1 VPLPSG
7 APPGAPGSGR
17 GLTAAAA
24 EDGHEA
30 GGPRRLRLESKLSP
44 EKGNEVT
51 GLLLL
56 FFGLF
61 LAAAVASYEP
71 GDPSFFHQGFGPPT
85 RPHNL
90 IGQVG
95 AEVAAFGFGILG
107 LTCLLVPVLMLT
119 TAVRRLRRR
128 ERAAV
133 VGRGF
138 GALLIVATLPALLQ
152 LTVGRLPWRGAA
164 VEAGGLVGV
173 LGVDALTSQLNTAG
187 TALLLVALTVI
198 GITLLVQSTLGELL
212 VAWKT
217 RLAVALQHM
226 VLWRARRAE
235 RREDDVR
242 RDRMARQL
250 ARAAE
255 PAADDEDEGDWESDD
270 DLDLPLR
277 PSPRVAASRADQ
289 SPSSARGLE
298 TGGSSRAVP
307 SPAAA
312 NDEPRPLRA
321 AARAGRE
328 LALVASPGSRPAT
341 SVEPRQ
347 VALPFPE
354 DKSAKGALPPLNLL
368 SLDSEKPEF
377 DESELVRLGE
387 VIRRSCTEFGVEGTI
402 EGISPGPVITVYE
415 FQPAPGV
422 KVSQIVN
429 LQDDLAL
436 ALKAE
441 SVRIDRLPGR
451 STLGIE
457 VPNHKRAI
465 IRLGT
470 MLQQE
475 TFRKSPSVL
484 TMAIGTTIHGE
495 PYYADL
501 ATMPHLLVAGATGS
515 GKSVGLQ
522 SMITSIIYKAS
533 REDVQFIFIDPK
545 RIELGVYNDIPH
557 LKTEVVVEPKK
568 AANALRWA
576 VAEMERR
583 YRLLAEVHVRS
594 IEFYNRAIKDPEV
607 QKRLTLSDIPE
618 KAGTGFDQADL
629 KPLPYYVIIID
640 ELADL
645 MMVASADVETSIARL
660 AQMARAVGIHLIVAT
675 QRPSVDVL
683 TGTIK
688 ANFPCR
694 MAFATASRH
703 DSRTILDTVGSEK
716 LLGKGDMLFMP
727 PGSGRIMRLHGAYI
741 SEQETAALVRWL
753 KKQGPPQLDMSV
765 LDAPVGA
772 KGEGE
777 AGDDGDDDLY
787 DEASRLVVTERMG
800 SASFLQRRMRIGFS
814 RAARLIDLM
823 ARDGLLGPSQGSK
836 PREVLVPPNY
846 FTEVDETKDL

>member
-1 VPLPSG
+1 
-7 APPGAPGSGR
+7 
-17 GLTAAAA
+17 
-24 EDGHEA
+24 
-30 GGPRRLRLESKLSP
+30 
-44 EKGNEVT
+44 
-51 GLLLL
+51 
-56 FFGLF
+56 
-61 LAAAVASYEP
+61 
-71 GDPSFFHQGFGPPT
+71 
-85 RPHNL
+85 
-90 IGQVG
+90 
-95 AEVAAFGFGILG
+95 
-107 LTCLLVPVLMLT
+107 M
-119 TAVRRLRRR
+119 
-128 ERAAV
+128 

-212 VAWKT
+212 VAWRA

-242 RDRMARQL
+242 RDRMASQL
-250 ARAAE
+250 ARAAAGGRRRRRGRLGE
-255 PAADDEDEGDWESDD
+255 RRRPRPAAAAIAARRRLPRGSVTVLRSRSGDGR
-270 DLDLPLR
+270 L
-277 PSPRVAASRADQ
+277 A
-289 SPSSARGLE
+289 
-298 TGGSSRAVP
+298 RAVP

-522 SMITSIIYKAS
+522 GLITSLLYRAS
-533 REDVQFIFIDPK
+533 REDQCSSSSSTP
-545 RIELGVYNDIPH
+545 
-557 LKTEVVVEPKK
+557 
-568 AANALRWA
+568 
-576 VAEMERR
+576 
-583 YRLLAEVHVRS
+583 S
-594 IEFYNRAIKDPEV
+594 
-607 QKRLTLSDIPE
+607 
-618 KAGTGFDQADL
+618 
-629 KPLPYYVIIID
+629 
-640 ELADL
+640 
-645 MMVASADVETSIARL
+645 ASSSAPTP
-660 AQMARAVGIHLIVAT
+660 T
-675 QRPSVDVL
+675 
-683 TGTIK
+683 
-688 ANFPCR
+688 
-694 MAFATASRH
+694 
-703 DSRTILDTVGSEK
+703 SRTSRPRWWSSRRRRPTPCAGRW
-716 LLGKGDMLFMP
+716 P
-727 PGSGRIMRLHGAYI
+727 RWSGATGCWPRSTCGRSSSTTG
-741 SEQETAALVRWL
+741 R
-753 KKQGPPQLDMSV
+753 
-765 LDAPVGA
+765 
-772 KGEGE
+772 
-777 AGDDGDDDLY
+777 
-787 DEASRLVVTERMG
+787 SRT
-800 SASFLQRRMRIGFS
+800 RRCRSG
-814 RAARLIDLM
+814 
-823 ARDGLLGPSQGSK
+823 
-836 PREVLVPPNY
+836 
-846 FTEVDETKDL
+846 